1 MSSLSKLLLLD
12 FDGTL
17 CLGDDPVLAYASTV
31 DSALHLK
38 GLHNSLPRPVTEIVT
53 EAFAQDTLLVEEIK
67 YDDAGLPIAVRNE
80 RSDVTTSGREG
91 LSNAAERRAGPVPAA
106 GTSAAKAHPTSWPL
120 QDGYQLVQLLAVQAG
135 LTNDEAGTAFR
146 SARRQLVGR
155 GLQHTDLHA
164 PEGAAELLA
173 GLRSDEEPGVAVVL
187 ITNSPEEG
195 FGVWLDALGL
205 QESFDA
211 VINSAQKPFG
221 MPAAVERV
229 RGGVPA
235 PAGQGILS
243 VGDIWAN
250 DLAHVDA
257 LGGQTILIDRF
268 GTGLGEPA
276 HRVRSFA
283 EADPMIRRWSGW
295 TQFSEPAQAQDV
307 NNR

>member
-1 MSSLSKLLLLD
+1 MNKLLLLD

-17 CLGDDPVLAYASTV
+17 CLGDDPVLAYARTV
-31 DSALHLK
+31 DSALQLK
-38 GLHNSLPRPVTEIVT
+38 GLHDALPHPVTAIVT
-53 EAFAQDTLLVEEIK
+53 EAFAQDTLLVEEIE
-67 YDDAGLPIAVRNE
+67 YDDAGVPLAASYE
-80 RSDVTTSGREG
+80 RDGVTPS
-91 LSNAAERRAGPVPAA
+91 

-135 LTNDEAGTAFR
+135 LSNEDAGHAFR
-146 SARRQLVGR
+146 AARRELVGR

-164 PEGAAELLA
+164 PEGAVELLEE
-173 GLRSDEEPGVAVVL
+173 LRGRRCAIVL
-187 ITNSPEEG
+187 VTNSPEEG
-195 FGVWLDALGL
+195 FGVWLQALGL
-205 QESFDA
+205 QGSFDA

-221 MPAAVERV
+221 MPEAVQRARQAV
-229 RGGVPA
+229 SASA
-235 PAGQGILS
+235 PEQSILS

-250 DLAHVDA
+250 DLAHVA
-257 LGGQTILIDRF
+257 ELGGETILIDRF